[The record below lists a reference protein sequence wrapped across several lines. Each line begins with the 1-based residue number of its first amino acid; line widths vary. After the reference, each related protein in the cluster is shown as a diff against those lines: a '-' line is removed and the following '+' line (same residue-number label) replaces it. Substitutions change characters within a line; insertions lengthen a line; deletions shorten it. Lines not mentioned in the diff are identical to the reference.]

1 MAVDAEN
8 LLHNDQPALG
18 LASRFGQIGRERMSV
33 SGFEFDEFAHF
44 GVLILIGSKPVKH
57 SIGAKFCAM
66 VG

>member
-1 MAVDAEN
+1 
-8 LLHNDQPALG
+8 
-18 LASRFGQIGRERMSV
+18 MSV